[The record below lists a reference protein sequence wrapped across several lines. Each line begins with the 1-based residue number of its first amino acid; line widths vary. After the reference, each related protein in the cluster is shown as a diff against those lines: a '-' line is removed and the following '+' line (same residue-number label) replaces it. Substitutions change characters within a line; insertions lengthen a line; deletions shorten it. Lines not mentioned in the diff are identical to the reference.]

1 MRVNLNEHYRSK
13 QHQNVLMN
21 IVLQLKSVNRSTNAS
36 EMIIDS
42 DHTTE
47 NATIQLQ
54 EIDQTM
60 NILSDGVATLKEDQQ
75 RLSTEAIAYQ
85 QTLDTITKNLPKLKT
100 STQEQN
106 AFLDEIKRNQD
117 IIPQEVETMKQ
128 KINDIKTRSYDGT
141 FLWKITNVQDKL
153 G

>member
-21 IVLQLKSVNRSTNAS
+21 IILQLKSVNRSTNAS

>member
-1 MRVNLNEHYRSK
+1 
-13 QHQNVLMN
+13 MN

-36 EMIIDS
+36 KMIIDS

-47 NATIQLQ
+47 TATIQLQ

-128 KINDIKTRSYDGT
+128 KINDIITRSYDGT

>member
-1 MRVNLNEHYRSK
+1 
-13 QHQNVLMN
+13 MN

>member
-1 MRVNLNEHYRSK
+1 
-13 QHQNVLMN
+13 MN

-36 EMIIDS
+36 KMIIDS

-128 KINDIKTRSYDGT
+128 KINDIITRSYDGT

>member
-1 MRVNLNEHYRSK
+1 
-13 QHQNVLMN
+13 
-21 IVLQLKSVNRSTNAS
+21 
-36 EMIIDS
+36 
-42 DHTTE
+42 
-47 NATIQLQ
+47 
-54 EIDQTM
+54 M

>member
-36 EMIIDS
+36 KMIIDS

-47 NATIQLQ
+47 TATIQLQ

-128 KINDIKTRSYDGT
+128 KINDIITRSYDGT

>member
-1 MRVNLNEHYRSK
+1 
-13 QHQNVLMN
+13 MN
-21 IVLQLKSVNRSTNAS
+21 IILQLKSVNRSTNAS